1 MKLTFKHISAACLLM
16 GSAMAFAGCN
26 DLDGDN
32 SDFNFEDK
40 VEVEGIERT
49 PDTYRL
55 ATYNVHRCAPAGSS
69 IANYDQ
75 TAKAIAI
82 VDADVIALQE
92 LDNGTTT
99 NKANQIEELAKR
111 NGFKPYFCKAINSK
125 GGEYGIGIMSRMEP
139 VSTYSGALPGV
150 EPRVFFVC
158 EFTDFVYIA
167 THLCVSKADNR
178 TWSYDIIN
186 EYVQKNYAD
195 SPKPVFLAGDLNA
208 TSLPANC
215 LANWE
220 AISAATPTFYSS
232 SSRIDYV
239 LRWKGNSAPCKV
251 VRTMVPVVE
260 GFSFYNVSD
269 HLPVLVDIEK

>member
-1 MKLTFKHISAACLLM
+1 MKLKFINILAACLFIGPALT
-16 GSAMAFAGCN
+16 GCN
-26 DLDGDN
+26 GLEGDN

-40 VEVEGIERT
+40 VQVEGIERT

-55 ATYNVHRCAPAGSS
+55 ATYNVHRCAPANSN

-82 VDADVIALQE
+82 IDADVIALQE
-92 LDNGTTT
+92 LDKGTT
-99 NKANQIEELAKR
+99 NNPANQIEELAKR
-111 NGFKPYFCKAINSK
+111 NGFKPYFCKAINYK

-139 VSTYSGALPGV
+139 LSTYSGALPGV
-150 EPRVFFVC
+150 EPRIFFVC

-186 EYVQKNYAD
+186 EYVKNNY
-195 SPKPVFLAGDLNA
+195 SGSTKPVFLAGDLNA

-215 LANWE
+215 LEHWE

-239 LRWKGNSAPCKV
+239 LRWKDNKAPCKV